1 MISLEIL
8 RRIPFFAGLDEH
20 ELKSIAMISTQAQ
33 TPAGTVLFE
42 EGQTADA
49 FYLMLEGDVT
59 LSCNSPSEPKAQMH
73 IEDVN
78 PGEPFSISGLIPPH
92 ILAHTARASSACQTI
107 RINAPALRALCEQ
120 DCKVGY
126 SLMRQVAA
134 AAMERLQFTRV
145 QLAAERA

>member
-8 RRIPFFAGLDEH
+8 RRNPFFAGLDEH

-33 TPAGTVLFE
+33 TPAGTILFE

-49 FYLMLEGDVT
+49 FYLLLEGDVA
-59 LSCNSPSEPKAQMH
+59 LSCNSPSEPNAQIH

-78 PGEPFSISGLIPPH
+78 PGEPFAISALIPPH
-92 ILAHTARASSACQTI
+92 ILTHTARSSSACQTI

-126 SLMRQVAA
+126 ALMRRVAA